1 MPSSKQWAYRPTDE
15 EHEKLLKAM
24 GEQRE
29 FTSVAQF
36 VREGVL
42 RLIHGED
49 RRRLYTEVEELIEE
63 LKETKDRF
71 MRLVLDHSKEVER

>member
-1 MPSSKQWAYRPTDE
+1 MPKKQWAYRPTDE
-15 EHEKLLKAM
+15 EHEKLMKAM
-24 GEQRE
+24 REQRE

-49 RRRLYTEVEELIEE
+49 RRKLYTEVEELIEG
-63 LKETKDRF
+63 LKDIKDKTLS
-71 MRLVLDHSKEVER
+71 LVLRHSEEE